1 MITKATDTNFYS
13 KKKLKPINERG
24 SPSLGSMLI
33 PVDSNN
39 NILSKESMKINS
51 SIKMRKVS

>member
-1 MITKATDTNFYS
+1 M
-13 KKKLKPINERG
+13 ERERA
-24 SPSLGSMLI
+24 SLGSMLI